1 MLTTTI
7 RMDMSMLPS
16 ASAESGQPHVLIYM
30 ITSDTADLNEI
41 CTNLGGQL
49 DSTSPYV
56 MRFPAMPRVAIVT
69 HSQSQIDARIVQSC
83 DALVVALDGSSGVG
97 RETFILWQQAR
108 DQSLPRHFLA
118 TNTVHG
124 RADFDELS
132 AIAIRTME
140 PDLMVRYLPIDS
152 DDESSLAGI
161 YDLLTSEIQTGM
173 APDWIT
179 VSADPEHIAIT
190 STARKDLFDH
200 LAYSGLDDETLANHQ
215 AGLPISVTKLESAWL
230 HPDVVSITPIDFR
243 VGIRVFSN
251 WLANLVPMWLP
262 SLVNAESTTDVSHAQ
277 ERVGIVITDKVARM
291 WGNQSQEELFMIKNS
306 ETSNVGIT
314 LDAPAVLIASAL
326 IPGATLRVS
335 NCTSLLFTPAF

>member
-1 MLTTTI
+1 
-7 RMDMSMLPS
+7 MLPS

-41 CTNLGGQL
+41 CSNLGGQL
-49 DSTSPYV
+49 ESTSPNV
-56 MRFPAMPRVAIVT
+56 IRFPAMPGIAILT
-69 HSQSQIDARIVQSC
+69 HTQSQIDDRIVQSC

-108 DQSLPRHFLA
+108 DQSLARHFLA

-161 YDLLTSEIQTGM
+161 YDLLTSEIQTGK
-173 APDWIT
+173 ALDWIT

-190 STARKDLFDH
+190 STAREDLFDH
-200 LAYSGLDDETLANHQ
+200 LAYSGLDDATLANHQ

-230 HPDVVSITPIDFR
+230 HPDVVSITPIDFK

-251 WLANLVPMWLP
+251 WLENLVPMWLP
-262 SLVNAESTTDVSHAQ
+262 SLVDADTTTDVSQ
-277 ERVGIVITDKVARM
+277 TKERIGIAITDEVARM
-291 WGNQSQEELFMIKNS
+291 WGNQSQEALIMIKKG
-306 ETSNVGIT
+306 ETSNVGIA

-326 IPGATLRVS
+326 IPGATLRGS

>member
-1 MLTTTI
+1 
-7 RMDMSMLPS
+7 MLPS
-16 ASAESGQPHVLIYM
+16 ASAESGQPHVLIYL
-30 ITSDTADLNEI
+30 ITSDTADLTEL

-49 DSTSPYV
+49 DSTSPTV
-56 MRFPAMPRVAIVT
+56 MRFPAMPNVAIVT

-97 RETFILWQQAR
+97 PETFILWQQAR

-140 PDLMVRYLPIDS
+140 PDLMIRYLPIDS

-161 YDLLTSEIQTGM
+161 YDLLTSEIQTGT

-190 STARKDLFDH
+190 STAREELFDH
-200 LAYSGLDDETLANHQ
+200 LAYSGLDDATLANHQ

-230 HPDVVSITPIDFR
+230 HPDVVSITPIDFK
-243 VGIRVFSN
+243 VGIKVFSN
-251 WLANLVPMWLP
+251 WIANLAPMWLP
-262 SLVNAESTTDVSHAQ
+262 SLVEAESTTDVSNAQ
-277 ERVGIVITDKVARM
+277 ERIGIAITSEIARM
-291 WGNQSQEELFMIKNS
+291 WGDQRHEELLMIKKGEVS
-306 ETSNVGIT
+306 KVDVE
-314 LDAPAVLIASAL
+314 LDSPAMIIARAL
-326 IPGATLRVS
+326 APGATLRNSTS
-335 NCTSLLFTPAF
+335 NSLLFTPAF

>member
-7 RMDMSMLPS
+7 RRDMSMLPS
-16 ASAESGQPHVLIYM
+16 ASAESGQPHVLIYLV
-30 ITSDTADLNEI
+30 TSDTADLQQL
-41 CTNLGGQL
+41 CANLGAQL
-49 DSTSPYV
+49 VSTSPTV
-56 MRFPAMPRVAIVT
+56 MRFPAMPKVAIVT

-140 PDLMVRYLPIDS
+140 PDLMIRYLPIDS

-161 YDLLTSEIQTGM
+161 YDLLTSEIQTGT

-190 STARKDLFDH
+190 STAREELFDH
-200 LAYSGLDDETLANHQ
+200 LAYSGLDDATLANHQ

-230 HPDVVSITPIDFR
+230 HPDVVSITPIDFK
-243 VGIRVFSN
+243 VGIRVFSS
-251 WLANLVPMWLP
+251 WIANLAPVWLP
-262 SLVNAESTTDVSHAQ
+262 SLVDAQSTTDVAHAQ
-277 ERVGIVITDKVARM
+277 ERIGIVLTEEIARM
-291 WGNQSQEELFMIKNS
+291 WGDQNQEELLMIKNG
-306 ETSNVGIT
+306 EVSNVDT
-314 LDAPAVLIASAL
+314 KLDSPAIIIASEL
-326 IPGATLRVS
+326 TPTATLRNS
-335 NCTSLLFTPAF
+335 KSSSLLFTPAF

>member
-16 ASAESGQPHVLIYM
+16 ASAESGQPHVLIYL
-30 ITSDTADLNEI
+30 ITSDTADLTEL

-49 DSTSPYV
+49 ESTNPAV
-56 MRFPAMPRVAIVT
+56 MRFSAMPQIAIII
-69 HSQSQIDARIVQSC
+69 HSQSQIDARITQSC
-83 DALVVALDGSSGVG
+83 DALVVALDGSTGVG
-97 RETFILWQQAR
+97 PETFILWQQAR

-140 PDLMVRYLPIDS
+140 PDLMIRYLPIDS

-161 YDLLTSEIQTGM
+161 YDLLTSEIQTGT

-190 STARKDLFDH
+190 STAREELFDH
-200 LAYSGLDDETLANHQ
+200 LAYSGLDDATLANHR

-230 HPDVVSITPIDFR
+230 HPDVVSITPVDFK
-243 VGIRVFSN
+243 VGIKVFSS
-251 WLANLVPMWLP
+251 WIANLDPMWLP
-262 SLVNAESTTDVSHAQ
+262 ILVEAESTTDVSNAQ
-277 ERVGIVITDKVARM
+277 ERIGIAITNEIARM
-291 WGNQSQEELFMIKNS
+291 WGDQSQEALLMIKNGDGSKVDVDLDSPAIIVAS
-306 ETSNVGIT
+306 ELS
-314 LDAPAVLIASAL
+314 
-326 IPGATLRVS
+326 PGATLRNSTS
-335 NCTSLLFTPAF
+335 NSLLFTPAF